1 MPDFDMRKVMEL
13 LIQLLAEQENVDID
27 YEFVNKPKE
36 KAG

>member
-27 YEFVNKPKE
+27 YEFVSKPKE
-36 KAG
+36 EAG